1 MARRQKLSRPISRR
15 APVDA
20 PSRRRLPIL
29 LRHAWFSLN
38 QTFRRR
44 LAHTGVTPDQFTAL
58 RTLMEH
64 EPQGLTQSGLNRLIA
79 SDPNTIAAL
88 VERMESAGWITRIR
102 HEQDRRANRLR
113 VLPAGRKTYERV
125 RQIAIALQTE
135 VLDGWTEK
143 KREEFLEE
151 LADVAERC
159 RKAASGEGK
168 DGPQ

>member
-1 MARRQKLSRPISRR
+1 
-15 APVDA
+15 VDA

-88 VERMESAGWITRIR
+88 VERMEGVGWITRVR

-113 VLPAGRKTYERV
+113 LLPAGRKTYERV

-135 VLDGWTEK
+135 VLGGWTER
-143 KREEFLEE
+143 KREEFLED
-151 LADVAERC
+151 LAGVAERC

-168 DGPQ
+168 KGPK